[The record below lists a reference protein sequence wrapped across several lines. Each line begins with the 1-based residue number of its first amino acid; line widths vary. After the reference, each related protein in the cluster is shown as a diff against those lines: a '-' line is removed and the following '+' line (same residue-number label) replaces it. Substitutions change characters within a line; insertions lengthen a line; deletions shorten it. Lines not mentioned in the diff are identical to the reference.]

1 LFVKTVSDADTKV
14 AMGTIKPYRDE
25 LGYNADDVEERKEE
39 LGEGFGS
46 VYRFFSLLAFVA
58 LILGCI
64 GVASSVHIYAREK
77 RDEVAVLR
85 CIGSSGWQAFNIY
98 FHPDFCVRYS
108 RKHAI
113 GAVLGVLI
121 QQIVPIVFGEY
132 LPVELQFG
140 VSWRAV
146 TEGVLL
152 GTIISVLFSI
162 LPLVAVRFV
171 PPLSVLRA
179 DFQPIACVF

>member
-1 LFVKTVSDADTKV
+1 
-14 AMGTIKPYRDE
+14 
-25 LGYNADDVEERKEE
+25 
-39 LGEGFGS
+39 

-98 FHPDFCVRYS
+98 FIQIFVLGIIGS
-108 RKHAI
+108 AI

-121 QQIVPIVFGEY
+121 QQIVPIVFGKY

-146 TEGVLL
+146 SRRCV
-152 GTIISVLFSI
+152 VRNYCVCF
-162 LPLVAVRFV
+162 VFNFAVGGSAVCTTVIGIAGR
-171 PPLSVLRA
+171 LSA
-179 DFQPIACVF
+179 IACVFKNPVDCYYLNLLVSGTGSSLSN